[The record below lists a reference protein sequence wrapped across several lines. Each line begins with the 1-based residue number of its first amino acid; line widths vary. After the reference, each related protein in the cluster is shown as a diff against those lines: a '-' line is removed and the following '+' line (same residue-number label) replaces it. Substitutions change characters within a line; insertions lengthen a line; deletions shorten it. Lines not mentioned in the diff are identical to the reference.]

1 MSRSTEH
8 PPFPD
13 DIPTHPLIV
22 VDYARIVAGDE
33 AEVDKLW
40 DAATN
45 LGFWY
50 LKNHGV
56 EVEANGMFDM
66 GEATMALPLEEK
78 MKYEQGDDG
87 NSFGYKARGAIA
99 TGASGAR
106 DIIEFINIGADDAH
120 AYPDVVHRTYPP
132 VVQNDFMGRVAQPF
146 VRKSTEVNN
155 VLLRAFERR
164 LGLPDGALAKRH
176 DVRENS
182 GSEAR
187 VTYVKASARGEG
199 NTQDAPTQ
207 EKEKET
213 LAIGAHTDFGSLSF
227 LHNRLGG
234 LQVLPPGTDQWF
246 YVRPIPGH
254 AICNLGDAMAI
265 FSGGILRSN
274 IHRVLPPPGAQRNF
288 DRWSLVFFTRP
299 GDSVV
304 LKALADESPLI
315 ARAVETA
322 QRKESG
328 STSPGNNTATNL
340 VNTGETA
347 GEWFKRRIMNQRI
360 NNRKGPETWA
370 ASRGTEIRV

>member
-1 MSRSTEH
+1 MESPSH

-13 DIPTHPLIV
+13 DIPTHPLVV
-22 VDYARIVAGDE
+22 VDYARIVAEDV

-40 DAATN
+40 EAATN

-56 EVEANGMFDM
+56 EEEANGMFDL
-66 GEATMALPLEEK
+66 GAATMALPLEEK
-78 MKYEQGDDG
+78 MRYEQGDDG
-87 NSFGYKARGAIA
+87 SSFGYKARGSVA
-99 TGASGAR
+99 TDASGTQ
-106 DIIEFINIGADDAH
+106 DTIEFINISADDARSF
-120 AYPDVVHRTYPP
+120 PKVIHRSYPP
-132 VVQNDFMGRVAQPF
+132 PIQENFMERIAQPF
-146 VRKSTEVNN
+146 VRKSTEVNT
-155 VLLRAFERR
+155 VLLAAFEKR
-164 LGLPDGALAKRH
+164 LGLPDGALAERH
-176 DVRENS
+176 DVCENS

-187 VTYVKASARGEG
+187 VTYVKAPAS
-199 NTQDAPTQ
+199 TDATSVMAQPSG
-207 EKEKET
+207 KET

-274 IHRVLPPPGAQRNF
+274 IHRVVPPPGEQRKF

-304 LKALADESPLI
+304 LRALTDESPLI
-315 ARAVETA
+315 AKAVSDA
-322 QRKESG
+322 QKDEASAAQA
-328 STSPGNNTATNL
+328 SN
-340 VNTGETA
+340 VVKQFIETGETA
-347 GEWFKRRIMNQRI
+347 GEWFKRRIKNQRI